1 MLSGIFKIT
10 HSPALR
16 VALVVGTIL
25 TLINQTSAVIHL
37 DFNTDAV
44 VRTVLNYL
52 VPFSV
57 STYSRSALLREQQ
70 TDRHL
75 LYPDPQKL
83 PDHGQGD

>member
-1 MLSGIFKIT
+1 MLAGIFKIA
-10 HSPALR
+10 HGPALR

-37 DFNTDAV
+37 DFNTEAV

-57 STYSRSALLREQQ
+57 STYSRLALLREQQ
-70 TDRHL
+70 SEKQAVTE
-75 LYPDPQKL
+75 
-83 PDHGQGD
+83 

>member
-1 MLSGIFKIT
+1 MLSDIFKII

-37 DFNTDAV
+37 DFNTEAV

-57 STYSRSALLREQQ
+57 STYSRLALLREQR
-70 TDRHL
+70 TGRS

-83 PDHGQGD
+83 PDHGQRD